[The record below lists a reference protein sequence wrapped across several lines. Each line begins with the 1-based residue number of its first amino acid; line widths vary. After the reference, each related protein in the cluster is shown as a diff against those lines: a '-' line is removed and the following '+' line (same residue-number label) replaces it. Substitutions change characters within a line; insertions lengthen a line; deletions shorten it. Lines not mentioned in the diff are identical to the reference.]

1 MGKDQNERT
10 CFCGEMREKCWL
22 KEGKGKTNGN
32 WRDDKRERNGVAA
45 NCGDDKEKKRCLIGG
60 GDAVWARECF

>member
-22 KEGKGKTNGN
+22 KEGKGKTNEN
-32 WRDDKRERNGVAA
+32 
-45 NCGDDKEKKRCLIGG
+45 
-60 GDAVWARECF
+60 